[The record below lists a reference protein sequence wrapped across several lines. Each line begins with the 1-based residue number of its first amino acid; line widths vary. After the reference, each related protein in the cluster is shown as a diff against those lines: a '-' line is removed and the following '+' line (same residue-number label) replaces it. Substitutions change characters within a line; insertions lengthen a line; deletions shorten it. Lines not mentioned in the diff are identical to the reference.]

1 MTSQPLPDEHHITRY
16 VGASKI
22 YPSFD
27 GKRRVDSNRFLPRPD
42 YPPGT
47 GPEEFVSVDWL
58 EHFQGISRRQQLDQV
73 CNALQGRGI
82 AVSRYGGFA
91 VVNVLETKTAGFN
104 NGRALRVR
112 TTGEQNDPSHSGI
125 YGLTPED
132 DIIAQEIALKA
143 RVEDAWG

>member
-1 MTSQPLPDEHHITRY
+1 VTPQPLPDEHHIARY

-27 GKRRVDSNRFLPRPD
+27 GKRRVDSERFLPRAD
-42 YPPGT
+42 YPPGA

-58 EHFQGISRRQQLDQV
+58 EHFQGISRRQQLDQIHA
-73 CNALQGRGI
+73 ALQRRGI
-82 AVSRYGGFA
+82 TVSRKGGFA
-91 VVNVLETKTAGFN
+91 VVNVLDTKTAGLN
-104 NGRALRVR
+104 NGRALTVS
-112 TTGEQNDPSHSGI
+112 TTGELHDPSHSGI

-143 RVEDAWG
+143 IVENAWG